1 MMMRTPS
8 MRPLVAIKGLYFV
21 ATGIW
26 HLVHVSSFKRVT
38 EPKTGKWPFSGP
50 AETTLSVPE

>member
-1 MMMRTPS
+1 